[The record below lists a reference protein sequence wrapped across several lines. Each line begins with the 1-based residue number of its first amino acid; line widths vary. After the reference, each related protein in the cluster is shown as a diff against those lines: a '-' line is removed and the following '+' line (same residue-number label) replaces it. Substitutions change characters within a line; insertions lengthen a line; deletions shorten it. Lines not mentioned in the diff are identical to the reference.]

1 MGKCIRIAS
10 CFLVIVF
17 ASAGNAA
24 EDLSG
29 EEMRSLDEQVQV
41 VKSDALSIAAELGR
55 LEEKLLYPS
64 NTQVSVFLALDGGDA
79 FRLDSMELQIN
90 SNSVATHIYSFK
102 ELEAL
107 QKGGVQRLYTGNLT
121 TGQHLLSVAYSGKLE
136 NGKEV
141 SGAEEFAFDKGV
153 DPELL
158 GLTLTGSASGDSRL
172 TLGDW

>member
-1 MGKCIRIAS
+1 MILLAS
-10 CFLVIVF
+10 TG
-17 ASAGNAA
+17 SAA

-64 NTQVSVFLALDGGDA
+64 NTQIAVFLALDGGDEL
-79 FRLDSMELQIN
+79 RLDAMELQIN
-90 SNSVATHIYSFK
+90 SDSVATYIYSFK

-121 TGQHLLSVAYSGKLE
+121 TGQHLLSVAYSGKLK
-136 NGKEV
+136 NGREV
-141 SGAEEFAFDKGV
+141 SGTEEFAFVKGV
-153 DPELL
+153 EPELL
-158 GLTLTGSASGDSRL
+158 GLTLTGNESSDPRI